1 MNRWSGNEYEKRE
14 KNIRNYEPLM
24 DCKVQSVDIRDI
36 RHSRHI
42 SWSSIQQYT
51 LFLDT
56 CDAHVLA
63 SDWVLYYVR

>member
-1 MNRWSGNEYEKRE
+1 
-14 KNIRNYEPLM
+14 M